1 VQQLGKCRPH
11 HNQQKWLSTTRGID
25 VDTLKENQLLVF
37 TDFSATMDLRAGET
51 DNSSVDG
58 HAVLDTF
65 VVLHSPRTVK
75 VMKNDKE
82 IIARVHECDVWHH
95 FGDTISK
102 GKKNDH
108 VFHNACLVDIV
119 DYYRRTFKRDNK
131 PTIDEILLW
140 TDNCAGQYK
149 CNQNFWKIA
158 SFSEVFPGISIKH
171 RFAQKYHFKGVWDG
185 AGKVIKEFI
194 RRAEISKEIRFDT
207 AFKCFEE
214 LRISLKTIKSQPP
227 WREYERDQDPRIL
240 NKTPF
245 KVSRRFFGYGTEDRD
260 VYTEKSSHYQHIVFT
275 DRKVVPHMEPIA
287 GTQKLHSVAG
297 DSDSKRPGEGVGND
311 QFRLVVASMPCACLA
326 CRGRSTQKC
335 PYEHIRNEEVLWV
348 RQKSLEDVV
357 PRNAINTAV
366 FQQYEAELKTI
377 LDVDNI
383 TVKCLTDALRQRNLP
398 LFGLKHEKAERL
410 VRYHR
415 ILRENPAAAPLA
427 CEYIVDDDEIVND
440 EPVDDELD

>member
-1 VQQLGKCRPH
+1 
-11 HNQQKWLSTTRGID
+11 
-25 VDTLKENQLLVF
+25 
-37 TDFSATMDLRAGET
+37 
-51 DNSSVDG
+51 
-58 HAVLDTF
+58 
-65 VVLHSPRTVK
+65 
-75 VMKNDKE
+75 
-82 IIARVHECDVWHH
+82 
-95 FGDTISK
+95 
-102 GKKNDH
+102 
-108 VFHNACLVDIV
+108 
-119 DYYRRTFKRDNK
+119 
-131 PTIDEILLW
+131 
-140 TDNCAGQYK
+140 
-149 CNQNFWKIA
+149 
-158 SFSEVFPGISIKH
+158 
-171 RFAQKYHFKGVWDG
+171 
-185 AGKVIKEFI
+185 VIKEFI

-398 LFGLKHEKAERL
+398 LSGLKHEKAERL

-427 CEYIVDDDEIVND
+427 CEYIVDDDEIVDD